1 MLDPCSPLKI
11 GDAAVYSRAPRGAVV
26 GRAFRL
32 LLLFCL
38 FAKLEGEKQDGSA
51 NKTSPAPRLQLHR
64 AAWESPMC
72 RVCMARWDWRPCSGT
87 AVLQLLGLVLV
98 AQMDADLGVRGE
110 NSERLEL
117 RGGPY

>member
-1 MLDPCSPLKI
+1 
-11 GDAAVYSRAPRGAVV
+11 
-26 GRAFRL
+26 
-32 LLLFCL
+32 
-38 FAKLEGEKQDGSA
+38 
-51 NKTSPAPRLQLHR
+51 
-64 AAWESPMC
+64 MC
-72 RVCMARWDWRPCSGT
+72 RGCTARWDWRPCSGT